1 MKTRYANYVAALLA
15 LLLLLTSCASG
26 GNATA
31 EEKASSDTGAVRLT
45 ETANLMET
53 LQQVEAAFQ
62 DNSASTLFDADS
74 GLLRAERSEN
84 GVRVSAHWGEA
95 AWTAYF
101 AVYAESGQMLGAAV
115 APDGVTEWATEIVCD
130 ANQAS
135 AAKMFRLDTES
146 RPVLPAISAPVESRE
161 AEIALTVAGR
171 VLNVEWADNSTVD
184 ALRELLKKGDV
195 TLDMSDYA
203 GFEKGAPLPETLPQ
217 NNEPMNTDAGDI
229 ILYQGRQFVI
239 YYDKNN
245 WSLTPLGKI
254 TGMTKAELQA
264 LLGAGNVAA
273 TLSLVAKTSGR
284 ESTVGEFD
292 FATKTVRLNS
302 GYDMP
307 ILGLGTWTLND
318 EQAENSVYHAL
329 KDGYRL
335 IDTARY
341 YGNEVGV
348 GRGIRKAIGE
358 GLVKRE
364 EIFVTSKIMPGDY
377 NRAAQGIDAS
387 LRDLGLDY
395 LDLMLIHQPGS
406 NDRAVYQAMEQG
418 VRDGKIRSI
427 GISNYYTKQS
437 FDKVLSYAEIIP
449 AVVQNENHLYYQ
461 NNELRDYARQYGTIV
476 ESWYPFGGRGHT
488 QEHFENPTITKIA
501 QMHGKSSAQ
510 TILRWQLQAG
520 YVAIPGSKNPEHI
533 AENYRIFDFALS
545 DAEMDLIAS
554 LNQNR
559 RYESW

>member
-1 MKTRYANYVAALLA
+1 M
-15 LLLLLTSCASG
+15 
-26 GNATA
+26 
-31 EEKASSDTGAVRLT
+31 
-45 ETANLMET
+45 
-53 LQQVEAAFQ
+53 
-62 DNSASTLFDADS
+62 
-74 GLLRAERSEN
+74 
-84 GVRVSAHWGEA
+84 
-95 AWTAYF
+95 
-101 AVYAESGQMLGAAV
+101 
-115 APDGVTEWATEIVCD
+115 
-130 ANQAS
+130 
-135 AAKMFRLDTES
+135 
-146 RPVLPAISAPVESRE
+146 
-161 AEIALTVAGR
+161 
-171 VLNVEWADNSTVD
+171 D
-184 ALRELLKKGDV
+184 ALRELLKKGDI

-273 TLSLVAKTSGR
+273 TLSLVAKTSGG
-284 ESTVGEFD
+284 ESAVGEFD

-358 GLVKRE
+358 GLAKRE